1 MRAGYLRPVG
11 ALPAAGMIEAHPLAN
26 RVARGEEETLFEEL
40 RAERTGIDFGLSWDD
55 PASVLKEFIFLN
67 PSGGICTG
75 DCDGD
80 GLVDKEEFRN
90 AIPKMGIPMMA
101 SIPTQDIDDLFDT
114 LDVDG
119 SGAISYKELKKLLT
133 MYANIASSSDDS
145 HGVARYIGGSLA
157 LRYGARLPHTVRR
170 PEP

>member
-1 MRAGYLRPVG
+1 MKDTLSEIRVSVPSGLLAAALLLSSCERDHPVPSAEDLRDSRG

-80 GLVDKEEFRN
+80 GLVDKEELR
-90 AIPKMGIPMMA
+90 
-101 SIPTQDIDDLFDT
+101 
-114 LDVDG
+114 
-119 SGAISYKELKKLLT
+119 EL
-133 MYANIASSSDDS
+133 
-145 HGVARYIGGSLA
+145 
-157 LRYGARLPHTVRR
+157 
-170 PEP
+170 